1 MSTDALIHEPVEWQR
16 FYGVKRCRLR
26 QPIMPAL
33 TLAYTLA
40 SRLASRLA

>member
-16 FYGVKRCRLR
+16 FYGVKRWHLR

-33 TLAYTLA
+33 TLSYTLA
-40 SRLASRLA
+40 LKLASGLA